1 MERRNGERPG
11 TRLTGAS
18 DLFKA
23 IGHPARLRILEM
35 LRGGGLCVCQVTA
48 VLELAASTVSAHLAE
63 LKRAGLVVENRD
75 GRWVRYSL
83 SAAPA
88 ARPLLERVRAL
99 VADDA
104 QVAADARVLK
114 ELRRV
119 PLETLC
125 RVDVSRRTS
134 ARAANHER
142 RA

>member
-1 MERRNGERPG
+1 MERRNGEQPG
-11 TRLTGAS
+11 TRLAGAS
-18 DLFKA
+18 ELFKA
-23 IGHPARLRILEM
+23 VGHPARLRILEM

-83 SAAPA
+83 SSTPA

-99 VADDA
+99 VAGDP

-125 RVDVSRRTS
+125 RVEFPR
-134 ARAANHER
+134 RAAAEVATRER

>member
-1 MERRNGERPG
+1 M
-11 TRLTGAS
+11 RLAGAS

-63 LKRAGLVVENRD
+63 LKRAGLVVESRD
-75 GRWVRYSL
+75 GRWVRCSL
-83 SAAPA
+83 SSAPA
-88 ARPLLERVRAL
+88 SRPLLERVRAL
-99 VADDA
+99 VAGDPR
-104 QVAADARVLK
+104 VAADARLLK

-125 RVDVSRRTS
+125 RVDVSRRVP
-134 ARAANHER
+134 ARTTTRER
-142 RA
+142 RP